1 MAKDVPDAII
11 LSGPDFYEVVHSDSA
26 WCLHQSDCR
35 EPTVAICVDVPGT
48 SAAGTEA
55 DQIYPNLRGLVSWAV
70 NMTGLGADYQFDH
83 LVFLEPLHLPA
94 EAADPKIT
102 YGGYMHILMPY

>member
-11 LSGPDFYEVVHSDSA
+11 LSGPDFYEAQIVRPGASA
-26 WCLHQSDCR
+26 HKPISPSLIESG
-35 EPTVAICVDVPGT
+35 AFGL
-48 SAAGTEA
+48 SLAAGTEA